1 MHGSMEYALRVKLP
15 FIQKKDPKNPYK
27 GISEKTKENGI
38 METIIDQDTT
48 QLTKEC
54 CPLFHPEKWDGKTH
68 HWNNKKFIKA
78 SVPTLFHIPF
88 TPMLDKKITQM
99 MKMAEDAH
107 RLHPEKKE
115 ILLLFTDPNPF
126 RTELYLSVTDVVP
139 DAQNTSLTG
148 TFMGKVFEVDYKELP
163 KFIKQMDNKFVES
176 GIKVND
182 YYVHYA
188 YCPKCAKEAG
198 HNYMVLF
205 AKLN

>member
-1 MHGSMEYALRVKLP
+1 
-15 FIQKKDPKNPYK
+15 
-27 GISEKTKENGI
+27 
-38 METIIDQDTT
+38 
-48 QLTKEC
+48 
-54 CPLFHPEKWDGKTH
+54 
-68 HWNNKKFIKA
+68 
-78 SVPTLFHIPF
+78 
-88 TPMLDKKITQM
+88 M

-107 RLHPEKKE
+107 RLHPEKEE

-182 YYVHYA
+182 HYVHYA